1 MGKHEA
7 TVFQKVTQILMDSG
21 VNRNAAKPCR
31 QFLKISTFQN
41 NCLLDFYCIKKNMA
55 SP

>member
-7 TVFQKVTQILMDSG
+7 IIFQKVTQILVDSG
-21 VNRNAAKPCR
+21 VDRNAAKPCR

-41 NCLLDFYCIKKNMA
+41 NCLLDFYRIKKNVA